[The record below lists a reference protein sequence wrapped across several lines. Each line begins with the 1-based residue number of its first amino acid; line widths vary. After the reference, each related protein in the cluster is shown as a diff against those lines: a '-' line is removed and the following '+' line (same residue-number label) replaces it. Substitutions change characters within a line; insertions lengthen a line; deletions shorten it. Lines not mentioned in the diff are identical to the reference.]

1 MTTYFNILLLAV
13 VCFLFSFIGKTL
25 RTAVRGGT
33 TRQSLP
39 DQDRHIHNT
48 HTEHTHTHM
57 YMYVYVGK
65 VSALFA
71 SMNNV
76 AEMNI
81 DEWLNESRHREKIF
95 VLCMRNKFIKFP
107 LHPFCTPFPLPLQ
120 MHSKFTYTHRSSSTL
135 NCCLCNPV
143 SGKGIKFLAQCH
155 VALID
160 DKSMII

>member
-1 MTTYFNILLLAV
+1 MTTYFSILLLAV
-13 VCFLFSFIGKTL
+13 VRFLFSFIGKTL
-25 RTAVRGGT
+25 CTAVRGGT

-48 HTEHTHTHM
+48 HTHTHTICT
-57 YMYVYVGK
+57 YNIVCAVGK

-107 LHPFCTPFPLPLQ
+107 LHPFCTPSTHTSTNALKV
-120 MHSKFTYTHRSSSTL
+120 HSSLTHTQVRVHSTVACAIQFRVKGLSS
-135 NCCLCNPV
+135 
-143 SGKGIKFLAQCH
+143 
-155 VALID
+155 
-160 DKSMII
+160 